1 LSDAVA
7 GPAGAHAKAP
17 LVMLGGTFDPVHYG
31 HLNVAAD
38 VREALDVAYVT
49 MVPAADPPHRPP
61 PGAPAAD
68 RLAMLALAIAEFPG
82 LALDDREIARG
93 GRSYTVDTLED
104 LRRAWPARPLAWI
117 VGADAFLG
125 LMTWHRHREVLALA
139 HLVVVARPGL
149 DLAAT
154 MDGALAALWSTHAT
168 DDRGALSRASAGAIV
183 RVATSPHP
191 IAATAIRAT
200 LARSPLDRVALAKLL
215 PPAVLAYIE
224 SHHLYGVAADAR

>member
-1 LSDAVA
+1 LSEAAPRSDTAA
-7 GPAGAHAKAP
+7 APAP

-31 HLNVAAD
+31 HLHVAAD
-38 VREALDVAYVT
+38 VRAALDIAKVAL
-49 MVPAADPPHRPP
+49 VPAADPPHRAP

-82 LALDDREIARG
+82 LAVDDREIARG

-104 LRRAWPARPLAWI
+104 LRRAWPERPLAWI

-125 LMTWHRHREVLALA
+125 LPTWRRHDDILALA

-149 DLAAT
+149 DLET
-154 MDGALAALWSTHAT
+154 RMHGDLAALWSAHAT
-168 DDRGALSRASAGAIV
+168 DDRAALTRARAGAIL
-183 RVATSPHP
+183 RVAISPHA
-191 IAATAIRAT
+191 IAATDVRAA
-200 LARSPLDRVALAKLL
+200 LARAPLDRVALARLL